1 MHTAM
6 DKNGTVPE
14 SNMGGGQQ
22 GSFSMKQSSQPGTAS
37 AAMAGQGTGQSTGQN
52 AAQNSGQTNETGYAG
67 HTVLDGSAQT
77 SQQGGG
83 AASQNAFQQGTGNG
97 HNGNAQGAVAPQAG
111 QPQPFAVKFPDNIPV
126 SQDLLDNYQ
135 DFCADCGLNNEQAQ
149 QAVDFYLKEQTRQ
162 MDVERE
168 FSMNILENGAWKGQF
183 DQRLSVANSA
193 VRALDSQLGG
203 RLQPVLE
210 AGLGNNHVF
219 AEMMACVGDLLQEE
233 NFIPHTGGS
242 ATARSMST
250 EDFLRNEVFK
260 TR

>member
-6 DKNGTVPE
+6 DKTGAVPE
-14 SNMGGGQQ
+14 SHMGGGEQE
-22 GSFSMKQSSQPGTAS
+22 SLSMKQAPLPGTTP
-37 AAMAGQGTGQSTGQN
+37 AAMSGKQPEQS
-52 AAQNSGQTNETGYAG
+52 AAQNSGQRTGTDHAR
-67 HTVLDGSAQT
+67 HTVLDGNP
-77 SQQGGG
+77 QGAGN
-83 AASQNAFQQGTGNG
+83 SQNGNG
-97 HNGNAQGAVAPQAG
+97 QETVTSQAG
-111 QPQPFAVKFPDNIPV
+111 QPQPFAVKFPDDIPV

-135 DFCADCGLNNEQAQ
+135 AFCADCGLNNEQAQ
-149 QAVDFYLKEQTRQ
+149 QAVDFYLQEQTRQ
-162 MDVERE
+162 MDAERE

-203 RLQPVLE
+203 RLQPMLD

-219 AEMMACVGDLLQEE
+219 AEMMACVGELLQEE
-233 NFIPHTGGS
+233 NFIPHSGGS
-242 ATARSMST
+242 VTARSMST